1 MGNGRILAEYGKR
14 RGEWVMVEVRHNKGK
29 EGRVGNGESGSGT
42 RENKGEVGNGSSEA
56 EQGKETVNW

>member
-29 EGRVGNGESGSGT
+29 EGRVGNGGSGSGT
-42 RENKGEVGNGSSEA
+42 WEKKGESM
-56 EQGKETVNW
+56 